1 MLDICGFCVFGVV
14 DGKWY
19 VVEGL
24 YDDIINL
31 ECVKNV

>member
-1 MLDICGFCVFGVV
+1 MLDMYGFCVFGVV
-14 DGKWY
+14 VGKWY

-24 YDDIINL
+24 YDEIIDL